1 VHLNKRWC
9 EKDIGVGVRRHVGP
23 RPACCVPGESGR
35 TITFRGDGR
44 RSESLL
50 DFRNGNPAGL
60 PGASLQQCSRAQAAV
75 AAAEASRRNRA
86 QCQPAH
92 CPHPYTPHD
101 AGSSS
106 CCIQAIRSHSFA
118 GTTPPTR
125 APGEKRSEGPK
136 LWNHLSLRSLAPLPG
151 LYASGSGLQ

>member
-1 VHLNKRWC
+1 VL
-9 EKDIGVGVRRHVGP
+9 G
-23 RPACCVPGESGR
+23 CVDMWGLGLHAAYWGNLAELS
-35 TITFRGDGR
+35 
-44 RSESLL
+44 RSEGTEGGQSP
-50 DFRNGNPAGL
+50 FWIGNPAGL

-125 APGEKRSEGPK
+125 TPGEKRSEGPK